1 MAKKTVTA
9 PAAASGEAPKQ
20 SQESKLRI
28 RGRLEYFWDYT
39 ELAWDYCE
47 RHLERLSV
55 FAPYLT
61 KDFIAQQ
68 LAYIAEVQQ
77 LPNNEVRSSGNAKSL
92 LAVKA
97 KRQAVL
103 EKANLLDAALR
114 FANQNAPALYP
125 VERKAAGLV
134 AFREASDSNYS
145 AVSIFLTTA
154 SNYLDANGQRL
165 VEMGALPTDFVQ
177 GFKDLGT
184 AFNDLKKRLNT
195 GRQTSKDGTSTVA
208 AGVEK
213 IKQQVSLMQEFG
225 KQAFKYEPELL
236 KLFTED
242 YLFEAVRSKHHAG
255 MDGTTALP
263 PVDGNSKGKP
273 LANILVEVLGMPG
286 KTATTNKLGRYV
298 IKQMAAGEYMVRYSG
313 PVGASEGITPVELKV
328 VLSAGVSRRVNVTLE
343 PAPTASRVASP
354 APVATGEPALDTALL
369 NAVSELMV
377 KPKAANGVHEGA
389 AA

>member
-1 MAKKTVTA
+1 
-9 PAAASGEAPKQ
+9 
-20 SQESKLRI
+20 
-28 RGRLEYFWDYT
+28 
-39 ELAWDYCE
+39 
-47 RHLERLSV
+47 
-55 FAPYLT
+55 
-61 KDFIAQQ
+61 
-68 LAYIAEVQQ
+68 
-77 LPNNEVRSSGNAKSL
+77 
-92 LAVKA
+92 
-97 KRQAVL
+97 
-103 EKANLLDAALR
+103 
-114 FANQNAPALYP
+114 

-165 VEMGALPTDFVQ
+165 VEMGALPADFVQ

-213 IKQQVSLMQEFG
+213 IKQQLSLMQEFG
-225 KQAFKYEPELL
+225 KQAFKYEPEML

-242 YLFEAVRSKHHAG
+242 YLLEAVRSKHHAG
-255 MDGTTALP
+255 LDGTTALP

-273 LANILVEVLGMPG
+273 LANVLVEVLGIPG
-286 KTATTNKLGRYV
+286 KTATTNKQGRYV

-313 PVGASEGITPVELKV
+313 EGIAPVELKV

-343 PAPTASRVASP
+343 PAPQEQAPTASRGASP
-354 APVATGEPALDTALL
+354 APATIGEPALDTALL
-369 NAVSELMV
+369 NAVSELLV
-377 KPKAANGVHEGA
+377 KSKATNGVQEGA